1 MSICVYFR
9 YLRLNKL
16 QALTLLREIPGAEY
30 EESGKGFY
38 LARVPLEAENIDAI
52 NMYFVRQQIA
62 INESDI
68 LIVASEINKG
78 EVVTA
83 PSVVNHMLKHI
94 NCPVSFAIAAETS

>member
-1 MSICVYFR
+1 MSTSVYFR

-16 QALTLLREIPGAEY
+16 QALTLQREIPGAESV
-30 EESGKGFY
+30 ESGKGYY
-38 LARVPLEAENIDAI
+38 LAQVPLRSENIDAI

-94 NCPVSFAIAAETS
+94 NCPVSFAIAVDKQ